1 MLARRL
7 YLIFIL
13 ILSSFLFA
21 QKPIKD
27 LKPTIILISLD
38 GFRADYLD
46 KYEPKTLLEIARDG
60 VRAKWLIPVF
70 PTKTF
75 TNHYSIATGLYPEN
89 HGIIEN
95 NIYDF
100 GVVFS
105 LSNREEVQNSR
116 WWLGEPIWVT
126 AEKQGVRTA
135 TFFFPGTEAEIKG
148 KRPTFWKAYD
158 ASIPYEERVQT
169 ILKWL
174 DLPVQERPQLLILY
188 FDEPDTSGHRCGPE
202 SDCVADAIRRVD
214 KQLRDLVDGLKERK
228 IYKRVNLIIV
238 SDHGMA
244 EVQPKNLIFLDEYF
258 DLKLAERILWTGEI
272 IQIFPREGQKKTII
286 EKLSSIKNANCWEKE
301 SIPERFHYRSSH
313 RIAPIICLAD
323 EGWHMT
329 SKARYEQQKDRF
341 SSGKPFGAHGYDNS
355 LASMRAIF
363 IAHGK
368 AFKTRKVVEPFNS
381 IDIYNI
387 MAKVLGINPAK
398 NDGNPKILRKVLR

>member
-1 MLARRL
+1 MLVRRL
-7 YLIFIL
+7 CLIFIL
-13 ILSSFLFA
+13 ILSSSLFA
-21 QKPIKD
+21 QKPVKD
-27 LKPTIILISLD
+27 LKPTLILISLD

-46 KYEPKTLLEIARDG
+46 KYKPKTLLELASSG
-60 VRAKWLIPVF
+60 VRAKWLTPVF

-135 TFFFPGTEAEIKG
+135 AFFFPGTEAEIKG
-148 KRPTFWKAYD
+148 KRPTFWKPYD

-174 DLPVQERPQLLILY
+174 DLPAQERPQLLILY

-214 KQLRDLVDGLKERK
+214 KQLGDLIDGLKERK
-228 IYKRVNLIIV
+228 IYKKVNLIIV

-272 IQIFPREGQKKTII
+272 IQIFPKDGQKKTII

-301 SIPERFHYRSSH
+301 SIPDRFHYRASH

-341 SSGKPFGAHGYDNS
+341 SSGKSFGAHGYDNS

-363 IAHGK
+363 IANGK
-368 AFKTRKVVEPFNS
+368 AFKTNKVVEPFNS

-387 MAKVLGINPAK
+387 MTKVLGITPAK